1 MSSYCTYIVT
11 FANDCARTRR
21 DLLFIGQ
28 VELENLPL
36 KKDAL
41 KNLEL
46 AVEVKHGIWF
56 RNFCFINIS
65 VLFIFVYFLH

>member
-11 FANDCARTRR
+11 FANDCARR

-56 RNFCFINIS
+56 HNFYFINIS
-65 VLFIFVYFLH
+65 VLFIFVYFLR